1 MVDQSS
7 VEVPRPEEKPDS
19 PTCSSSRAAS
29 ARGYQSRPA
38 PRPAFFRCGRSPQGE
53 AGQSGTIV
61 LRVEPVQLV
70 VLGEDGAVRLAARAV
85 VLLLGVEAVELV
97 LLLRTAVEG
106 AEVDVRRPVLGGRG
120 DAQLAEENDAVGR
133 LGNAN
138 LLEVVRREA
147 DQLIVAEVRLSGPSV
162 KTRRGGG
169 AGEDDVPRPGSTR
182 ARALGSGQLLRRG
195 TRRRGF
201 GRLTVVVAA
210 QLDEL
215 LLDLVLDVVEDID
228 RLLLGR
234 MGRAEVDGLL
244 GSLGRQLAKP
254 ATWPCARA
262 RSSPLHCLVGC
273 LFSGERDR

>member
-169 AGEDDVPRPGSTR
+169 QGGTTYHGLEV
-182 ARALGSGQLLRRG
+182 LGLMLYAHVSLESNLRWWKLGFLL
-195 TRRRGF
+195 
-201 GRLTVVVAA
+201 
-210 QLDEL
+210 
-215 LLDLVLDVVEDID
+215 
-228 RLLLGR
+228 
-234 MGRAEVDGLL
+234 
-244 GSLGRQLAKP
+244 P
-254 ATWPCARA
+254 HCCAHV
-262 RSSPLHCLVGC
+262 SCG
-273 LFSGERDR
+273 